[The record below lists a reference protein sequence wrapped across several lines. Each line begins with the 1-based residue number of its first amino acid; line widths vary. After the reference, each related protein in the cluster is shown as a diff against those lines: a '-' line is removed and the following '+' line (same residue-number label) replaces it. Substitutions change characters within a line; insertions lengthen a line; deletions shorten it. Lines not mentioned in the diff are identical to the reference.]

1 MSEQLFLH
9 TLTLSFNNEI
19 FLKKSS
25 LSKKLLFLTIC
36 EFCLFIRGNKILQ
49 QYLKH

>member
-19 FLKKSS
+19 FFKESS
-25 LSKKLLFLTIC
+25 VSKKLLFFDNL
-36 EFCLFIRGNKILQ
+36 
-49 QYLKH
+49 